1 MKATRS
7 KTAAITT
14 SRLLNE
20 KFTTVSLNEKTNC
33 YSKHKKLFPKPTPQQ
48 FQRLKIRFAQCWFL
62 RQVYIVYIRFFCG
75 VGAMVE
81 IKGRKFTVILREE
94 PEGGYSAQCLEL
106 SGAISEGDN
115 RKEAINN
122 IKEAIEGYLEA
133 FPEELDQLKR
143 KKELVK
149 ITV

>member
-1 MKATRS
+1 
-7 KTAAITT
+7 
-14 SRLLNE
+14 
-20 KFTTVSLNEKTNC
+20 
-33 YSKHKKLFPKPTPQQ
+33 
-48 FQRLKIRFAQCWFL
+48 
-62 RQVYIVYIRFFCG
+62 
-75 VGAMVE
+75 MVE